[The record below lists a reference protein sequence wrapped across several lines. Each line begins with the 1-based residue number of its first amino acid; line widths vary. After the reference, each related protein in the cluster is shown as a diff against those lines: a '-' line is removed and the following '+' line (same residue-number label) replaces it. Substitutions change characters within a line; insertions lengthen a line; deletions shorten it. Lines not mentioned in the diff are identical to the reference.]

1 MSSHLARLEALL
13 FVAGEDGLSLRT
25 MAQLL
30 EMPVTGLTQSLEKL
44 QAKYEADEDSALCLL
59 ESSNTYKLVTKA
71 GFASLLREYSK
82 TPINQ
87 SLSRASL
94 EVLSIIAYK
103 QPITRAE
110 VDAIRGVNSS
120 GAITKLQAFDLVREA
135 GKKDAVGRPNL
146 YATTD
151 YFLDYMGINSL
162 DELVAIDQLEL
173 EDQETSLCKEEYLEG
188 HVDFDNQA

>member
-13 FVAGEDGLSLRT
+13 FVAGEDGLSLRA

-59 ESSNTYKLVTKA
+59 ESSNTYKLVTKPD
-71 GFASLLREYSK
+71 FASLLRDYSK

-94 EVLSIIAYK
+94 EVLSIVAYK

-110 VDAIRGVNSS
+110 VDDIRGVNSS
-120 GAITKLQAFDLVREA
+120 GAIAKLQA
-135 GKKDAVGRPNL
+135 
-146 YATTD
+146 
-151 YFLDYMGINSL
+151 
-162 DELVAIDQLEL
+162 
-173 EDQETSLCKEEYLEG
+173 LEG
-188 HVDFDNQA
+188 FGRRNAPHQQLLSS

>member
-13 FVAGEDGLSLRT
+13 FVAGEDGLSLHA

-44 QAKYEADEDSALCLL
+44 QAKYEADEGSALCLL
-59 ESSNTYKLVTKA
+59 ESSNTYKLVTKPD
-71 GFASLLREYSK
+71 FASLLRDYSK

-94 EVLSIIAYK
+94 EVLSIVAYK

-110 VDAIRGVNSS
+110 VDDIRGVNSS
-120 GAITKLQAFDLVREA
+120 GAIAKLQAFNLIQEA
-135 GKKDAVGRPNL
+135 GKKMLSVVL
-146 YATTD
+146 T
-151 YFLDYMGINSL
+151 YMRLLIISWTIW
-162 DELVAIDQLEL
+162 ELTV
-173 EDQETSLCKEEYLEG
+173 
-188 HVDFDNQA
+188 

>member
-44 QAKYEADEDSALCLL
+44 QAKYEADEDSALYLL
-59 ESSNTYKLVTKA
+59 ESSNTYKLVTKPD
-71 GFASLLREYSK
+71 FASLLRDYSK

-94 EVLSIIAYK
+94 EVLSIVAYK

-110 VDAIRGVNSS
+110 VDDIRGVNSS
-120 GAITKLQAFDLVREA
+120 GAITKLLSFDLIRED
-135 GKKDAVGRPNL
+135 GKKEVLGRPNL
-146 YATTD
+146 YVTTE
-151 YFLDYMGINSL
+151 YFLDYMGINHLEELPKVEEVDIDPEEGQLFSERTEEL
-162 DELVAIDQLEL
+162 DE
-173 EDQETSLCKEEYLEG
+173 
-188 HVDFDNQA
+188 N

>member
-71 GFASLLREYSK
+71 DFASLLREYSK

-110 VDAIRGVNSS
+110 VDAIRVLIPVAPLLSFRLS
-120 GAITKLQAFDLVREA
+120 IWYEKLV
-135 GKKDAVGRPNL
+135 KKML
-146 YATTD
+146 
-151 YFLDYMGINSL
+151 
-162 DELVAIDQLEL
+162 LVALTFMRRRII
-173 EDQETSLCKEEYLEG
+173 
-188 HVDFDNQA
+188 F